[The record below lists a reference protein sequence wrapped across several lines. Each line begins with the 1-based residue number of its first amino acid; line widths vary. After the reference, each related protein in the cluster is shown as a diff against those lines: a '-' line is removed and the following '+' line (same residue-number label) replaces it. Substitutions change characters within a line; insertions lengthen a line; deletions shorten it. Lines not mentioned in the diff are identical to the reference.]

1 MWRGVQPA
9 VRGGELLGCSHGYLL
24 NIKMG
29 GTSLGSVG
37 PGAVEEA
44 IAPFLGVQLAASLL
58 VLALLESG
66 GSCGVRW
73 FGEVR
78 EWAGG
83 GVFLKDFVRRAG

>member
-1 MWRGVQPA
+1 MAGCAARGEGRRAAGVLS
-9 VRGGELLGCSHGYLL
+9 RYLL

-83 GVFLKDFVRRAG
+83 GVFLKDFVRLAG